1 MYDYHTHTSFSQDS
15 NALMPDML
23 DAAVER
29 GVREIAVTDH
39 CDPDFP
45 DPVWTFSLDFD
56 NYFDALLENEE
67 KYRDRIKVVKGIE
80 IGIQPGGTIRKCEE
94 AARMFDYDVVIGS
107 IHAFN
112 GYDLDK
118 RDFTGMEQDEI
129 IPAFYEQMYKCID
142 EFKDFDIIA
151 HFNIIDRYID
161 FTPDY
166 SRAEDVIAEILKIAI
181 KEDKSIEL
189 NTSSYRYGMGE
200 RTHASRGILELYR
213 DLGGKNVTFGSD
225 AHFPEHIGWEYEKAR
240 GILRSLGFEKLSVY
254 DRRTRSEVPL

>member
-15 NALMPDML
+15 DASMPDML
-23 DAAVER
+23 EAAASM

-39 CDPDFP
+39 YDPDFP
-45 DPVWTFSLDFD
+45 DPVWTFTLDFD
-56 NYFDALLENEE
+56 EYFNALLENEE
-67 KYRDRIKVVKGIE
+67 RYRGKIKLVKGIE
-80 IGIQPGGTIRKCEE
+80 IGIQPGGTTAKCEQ
-94 AARMFDYDVVIGS
+94 AASMFDYDVVIGS

-118 RDFTGMEQDEI
+118 RDFSGMEKDEI
-129 IPAFYEQMYKCID
+129 IPAFYENMYRCID
-142 EFKDFDIIA
+142 EFRNFDIIG

-166 SRAEDVIAEILKIAI
+166 SGARDVIAEILKLAI
-181 KEDKSIEL
+181 REDKSVEL

-213 DLGGKNVTFGSD
+213 DLGGKNVTISSD
-225 AHFPEHIGWEYEKAR
+225 AHFPEHIAWEYEKAR
-240 GILRSLGFEKLSVY
+240 GILRSLGFERLSVY
-254 DRRTRSEVPL
+254 DRRERSEVPL